1 MEHTRLM
8 SAKDPVAPQNIIRFN
23 FKEMQYKLDAT
34 VDQCACHF
42 EMEGNLL
49 HRDTEDGKRIVAEQD
64 AKRVA
69 AERAQEMAGLGSG
82 GDGAEMVGGEPKKL
96 RNQFNYSERASQ
108 TFNHPPRERETV
120 TEPPPSIAF
129 NGQVNGY
136 EVFDSYVEDI
146 ERQRLVKEKA
156 AAATAKKPAAKEEK
170 DEHED
175 GETKEVAK
183 EADVVH
189 SAAMSKSLKIMERM
203 VNQNTYDEIAQD
215 FRYWDDQSDAYKEG
229 EGTLLPLWKFWTEK
243 VLRMERK
250 HCTSFVHIHANSIHT
265 CVHHTACKSYV
276 SVQISIPVCG
286 RQVRRK
292 HVTALCW
299 NPEYDDLFA
308 VGYGSYDFM
317 KQGSGVIC
325 CYSLKNPSH
334 PEYSFTTETGVMC
347 LDFHPQH
354 SSLLAVGCYD
364 GTVMIFDIRNKYACD
379 ENTLC
384 SLYCVNLRTTLCA
397 VVD

>member
-1 MEHTRLM
+1 MSVYRCPTLVFDARAGEQELDMEHTRLM

-69 AERAQEMAGLGSG
+69 AERAQEMAGLGTG

-243 VLRMERK
+243 VLRMKRK
-250 HCTSFVHIHANSIHT
+250 HCTSLYTYIRTASTHMRAPYSMQVIRMSANINT
-265 CVHHTACKSYV
+265 CMWPAGATKTRH
-276 SVQISIPVCG
+276 
-286 RQVRRK
+286 
-292 HVTALCW
+292 
-299 NPEYDDLFA
+299 
-308 VGYGSYDFM
+308 
-317 KQGSGVIC
+317 
-325 CYSLKNPSH
+325 
-334 PEYSFTTETGVMC
+334 
-347 LDFHPQH
+347 
-354 SSLLAVGCYD
+354 
-364 GTVMIFDIRNKYACD
+364 
-379 ENTLC
+379 
-384 SLYCVNLRTTLCA
+384 CA
-397 VVD
+397 VLEPGV